1 MHNNRFV
8 WLLFVTSVWL
18 FIGLNGYEVIIHAI
32 NARKIV
38 DAYPGGYGIRIFI
51 APFFLLAAAL
61 FLWFKMFRPM
71 RHPAR
76 IFAGLV
82 GGYIFLMVLLVN
94 VLVAEVYD
102 RTLPATLLWLY
113 SYSGV
118 GHLVYA
124 FFGRERRA

>member
-1 MHNNRFV
+1 MKSNRFV

-18 FIGLNGYEVIIHAI
+18 FIGLNGYDVITHTM

-38 DAYPGGYGIRIFI
+38 DAYPGGYGIRVFI
-51 APFFLLAAAL
+51 APFFLIAGEL
-61 FLWFKMFRPM
+61 FLWFKMFRPA

-82 GGYIFLMVLLVN
+82 GGYIFLMVVLVN
-94 VLVAEVYD
+94 GLIAEVYD

-113 SYSGV
+113 ALSGT
-118 GHLVYA
+118 GHLIYA
-124 FFGRERRA
+124 FFGRERQY

>member
-1 MHNNRFV
+1 MQSNRFV

-18 FIGLNGYEVIIHAI
+18 FICLNGYDVIIHTL

-38 DAYPGGYGIRIFI
+38 DAYPGGYGIRVFI
-51 APFFLLAAAL
+51 APFFLIAGEL
-61 FLWFKMFRPM
+61 FLWFKMFRPA

-94 VLVAEVYD
+94 GLVAEVYD

-113 SYSGV
+113 ALSGT
-118 GHLVYA
+118 GHLSYA
-124 FFGRERRA
+124 FFGRERHY